1 MDDIDGQDD
10 PYIARR
16 MNEEVE
22 AWGAPEYRT
31 IHGSWK
37 LLKTRKDG
45 EEEPY
50 KIYKH
55 KELPETGHK
64 KPPVIRQAV
73 SFLSEENHFTS
84 RIRLVLVLPTRPIW
98 SPR

>member
-22 AWGAPEYRT
+22 ALVRPNIEQYTR
-31 IHGSWK
+31 ILK

-55 KELPETGHK
+55 KELP
-64 KPPVIRQAV
+64 
-73 SFLSEENHFTS
+73 
-84 RIRLVLVLPTRPIW
+84 
-98 SPR
+98 